1 MRKTTIFLV
10 IAFVFA
16 GLLASAQV
24 DNSKSKKI
32 LNKASNKL
40 ESYQD
45 VSIKFSYNMDNNEHD
60 IHEEKSGSAWIKDD
74 MYRINIQDQ
83 IIISDGETVWSFL
96 PGSKEVQVASAKE
109 NAENNPL
116 KVLSDWEEKYRS
128 KYIRTETIAG
138 NTIDIIDL
146 VPKEGKSFFKVRVR
160 INQKNHQLVSS
171 TVYDKNSTTYTY
183 IIEEFKTNN
192 NLPDSKFKFSKS
204 NHPDVEVIDLR

>member
-1 MRKTTIFLV
+1 MRKKTVILIISLVFTGFLS
-10 IAFVFA
+10 
-16 GLLASAQV
+16 SAQV
-24 DNSKSKKI
+24 DNSKSKPT
-32 LNKASNKL
+32 LDQAGEPLASF
-40 ESYQD
+40 QD
-45 VSIKFSYNMDNNEHD
+45 VSIQFTHNMDNNEHD
-60 IHEEKSGSAWIKDD
+60 IHEEKSGSAFIKDD

-96 PGSKEVQVASAKE
+96 PESKEVQVASAEE

-116 KVLSDWEEKYRS
+116 KVLSNWEEKYRS

-138 NTIDIIDL
+138 KTIDIIDL

-171 TVYDKNSTTYTY
+171 TVYDKTSTTYTY

-192 NLPDSKFKFSKS
+192 DLPDSKFRFNKS